1 MYLVLG
7 GKTRPFLEASVDSV
21 AYDGVFNAFRQ
32 MLQYR
37 ETWSVSGRIVT
48 DQTVTTTA
56 QAASWMSNA
65 ITELR
70 NDLLTMVR
78 PRVTML
84 NDDLSVSCWDLD
96 PAVCVEGPTIQ
107 GIQFPKDGQDIF
119 VTGNNY
125 SFQVV
130 AVKNLVGSNAHGVLE
145 FNESLENTAGGQIN
159 GHVGGII
166 NPAEPQIFKQ
176 FEPWKYM
183 QSGTAMGQY
192 GYPTIPPPIY
202 PSSLTRPVRRKVYS
216 PEIAYPVP
224 QRFRIDWSYEFES
237 NIALPLVPP
246 HSFYV

>member
-7 GKTRPFLEASVDSV
+7 GKTRPFLEATVDDV
-21 AYDGVFNAFRQ
+21 AYEGIYNGFRQ

-37 ETWSVSGRIVT
+37 EIWNVSGRIVT
-48 DQTVTTTA
+48 DQTVTSAA
-56 QAASWMSNA
+56 QAASWMSGA
-65 ITELR
+65 INELR

-96 PAVCVEGPTIQ
+96 PLACVEGPTIQ
-107 GIQFPKDGQDIF
+107 SIRFPRDGQDIF

-125 SFQVV
+125 AFQVV
-130 AVKNLVGSNAHGVLE
+130 AVKNLTSSGAHGVLE
-145 FNESLENTAGGQIN
+145 FNEGLENVAGGQIN

-166 NPAEPQIFKQ
+166 NPAEPQVFKQ
-176 FEPWKYM
+176 FEPWKYI
-183 QSGTAMGQY
+183 QSGSALGQY
-192 GYPTIPPPIY
+192 GFPNIPPPIY
-202 PSSLTRPVRRKVYS
+202 PSSMTRPVRKKVYS
-216 PEIAYPVP
+216 PEIAFPVP

-237 NIALPLVPP
+237 SVALPLVPP